1 MLFRSPQNGRL
12 TGLHVMTRGLV
23 LDATPVVTSTTT
35 GAPAPIPGSSQ
46 TQWRYTS
53 AQALGGD
60 VRWGLRPNMTL
71 NGTIRPDFS
80 QVEADAGQ
88 LPGDVRFALLFPE
101 LRPFFVE
108 GAENFDTPNQL
119 VYTRNIVRPDAAA
132 KLIGKVGSTDVAIL
146 SALDGK
152 QYAKGGGGDP
162 AFNIARVR
170 RDLGSQSTIGMLLAD
185 REDGNRFNRVGKI
198 GRAHV

>member
-1 MLFRSPQNGRL
+1 M
-12 TGLHVMTRGLV
+12 
-23 LDATPVVTSTTT
+23 
-35 GAPAPIPGSSQ
+35 
-46 TQWRYTS
+46 
-53 AQALGGD
+53 
-60 VRWGLRPNMTL
+60 
-71 NGTIRPDFS
+71 
-80 QVEADAGQ
+80 
-88 LPGDVRFALLFPE
+88 LFPE

-185 REDGNRFNRVGKI
+185 REDGNRFNRVGNLDVRYVFGGLYYAQLQYAGSLTDTSAGARY
-198 GRAHV
+198 GRMWEGVVDRTGREFGFHYSMKGFSPDFVTQTGFVSRTNIVDVSANNRFTWFGARGARLESMTS